1 MRVQVEPSVQKL
13 FEYIYDRG
21 TIIPIEDFSRELLMH
36 GPRTA
41 MFLAGRAHACTA
53 AAVPVLAGRWS

>member
-21 TIIPIEDFSRELLMH
+21 TIIPIEDYSRELLMH
-36 GPRTA
+36 GERTST
-41 MFLAGRAHACTA
+41 FLAERAQGRRLLSARSCCT
-53 AAVPVLAGRWS
+53 